1 MFLVHRGDVVEPVEV
16 GQRLQVRFVFD
27 QLLGSAVEQ
36 SDMRIDA
43 RNDFAVELEHEAQ
56 NAVGRWVL
64 GPEIDGEIADSS
76 FGHSGPKSTAGA
88 TPATPAGSE
97 TLATAEPPKKASPRH
112 SARLAK
118 PTRSK
123 LPRSSKPGLSPEP

>member
-1 MFLVHRGDVVEPVEV
+1 MFLVHRRDVVEPVEV

-43 RNDFAVELEHEAQ
+43 RNDLSVELEHEAQ
-56 NAVGRWVL
+56 NAVGRRVL
-64 GPEIDGEIADSS
+64 GPEIDGEIANSS

-97 TLATAEPPKKASPRH
+97 TLATAEPLKTGVHGRV
-112 SARLAK
+112 
-118 PTRSK
+118 
-123 LPRSSKPGLSPEP
+123 